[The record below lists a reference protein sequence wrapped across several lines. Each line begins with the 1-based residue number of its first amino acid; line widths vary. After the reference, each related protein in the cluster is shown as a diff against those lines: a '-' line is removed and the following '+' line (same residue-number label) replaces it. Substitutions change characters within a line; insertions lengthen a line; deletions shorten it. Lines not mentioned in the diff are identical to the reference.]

1 MALAIGGAVGLYLFL
16 AWLLGVSPHLGGS
29 VQPALPAADQQ
40 KLLADLVK
48 IALGLAAGIGA
59 AFALVVGYRRARTD
73 EAGSHRDD
81 RRLFS
86 SRYQDAADLI
96 GSDKAAVRLAGI
108 YAMARLA
115 DDWVEQRQQCID
127 VLCAYLRLPYEPD
140 PDTGDLGE
148 REVRYSV
155 IALISGHLQ
164 PSAEPSWRGRLFDFN
179 GAVFD
184 GGDFRGAQFAGGLV
198 IFSGAE
204 FTGGLVDFSDARF
217 TRGKVEFRGARFT
230 GATVSFHGARI
241 TGGMVD
247 FAGARF
253 TRGTA
258 HFDRAQ
264 LTGGTL
270 NFSGAKFTG
279 ATVQFRGA
287 EFAGCE
293 VWFDNAVLTAG
304 TLAFQRAR
312 FTPDPEFPWNVL
324 AFADMR
330 FTGGTVD
337 FRRAEFAG
345 GSVDFPNAKFTGSS
359 VDFRQAAFTG
369 GVVDFG
375 RGSSP
380 RDDFRGAEFAGGTM
394 DFDEVVLYDGGVDF
408 SDTTPGPD
416 SATRLLNLPAA
427 SDPHLTLPSWLAS

>member
-1 MALAIGGAVGLYLFL
+1 VALAIGGAVGLYLFL
-16 AWLLGVSPHLGGS
+16 AWLLGVSPHLSGS

-127 VLCAYLRLPYEPD
+127 VLCAYLRLPYDPD

-148 REVRYSV
+148 REVRFSV
-155 IALISGHLQ
+155 IALISSRLQ
-164 PSAEPSWRGRLFDFN
+164 PSAEPSWRGRAFDFN

-230 GATVSFHGARI
+230 GGTVSFHGARF

-247 FAGARF
+247 FAGAKF
-253 TRGTA
+253 THGTIN
-258 HFDRAQ
+258 FDRTKLA
-264 LTGGTL
+264 GGTM
-270 NFSGAKFTG
+270 NFSDAKFTG
-279 ATVQFRGA
+279 ATVQYRGA
-287 EFAGCE
+287 EFAGC
-293 VWFDNAVLTAG
+293 DVLFLDAELTGG
-304 TLAFQRAR
+304 TLSFHRAR
-312 FTPDPEFPWNVL
+312 FNGDRLFLWSSL
-324 AFADMR
+324 AFVAMK

-337 FRRAEFAG
+337 FRHAEFAG
-345 GSVDFPNAKFTGSS
+345 GSVDFRGAKISGSAVDFRHAKFTGG
-359 VDFRQAAFTG
+359 F
-369 GVVDFG
+369 VDFG
-375 RGSSP
+375 EGGGFS
-380 RDDFRGAEFAGGTM
+380 GAELAGGTI
-394 DFDEVVLYDGGVDF
+394 DFDQVDLFDGGIGL
-408 SDTTPGPD
+408 SETTPGPN
-416 SATRLLNLPAA
+416 SATRLLNLPTA
-427 SDPHLTLPSWLAS
+427 SDALSLPSWLASQP